1 MKNVRAGETGHIIAK
16 MNSLC
21 DQDIIAALY
30 EASAAGVKIELIV
43 RGICSLKVG
52 IPGVSENI
60 SVRSIVGTFLE
71 HSPYFSI
78 LKMRA
83 RARFTAAVRTGCPGT
98 WNAVWKSCSL
108 WRIRS

>member
-60 SVRSIVGTFLE
+60 SVRSIAVSYTHLDVYKRQVLYRADKKSRPCFACPAEGACSWPPSKKNLL
-71 HSPYFSI
+71 
-78 LKMRA
+78 LK
-83 RARFTAAVRTGCPGT
+83 
-98 WNAVWKSCSL
+98 W
-108 WRIRS
+108 